1 MPRALTTLAALTVV
15 GACMVPAALADR
27 PIREPVPASDL
38 TLPAEICGFEVQLEI
53 LTNNEY
59 ILIFSDGRATVT
71 GALKVRLTN
80 LDDPA
85 QSVVVNVPGPGFFDE
100 SGALTATGPWFWF
113 FLPGDLGE
121 GSPGVALLTF
131 GRVRLD
137 ETGFHLL
144 GGRQIDVCAVLGSS

>member
-1 MPRALTTLAALTVV
+1 MRRAVKTLAALMLV

-27 PIREPVPASDL
+27 PIREPVPATDA
-38 TLPAEICGFEVQLEI
+38 TFPAEVCGFEIQLEV

-80 LDDPA
+80 LEDPA
-85 QSVVVNVPGPGFFDE
+85 QSIVLNIPGPGFFDE
-100 SGALTATGPWFWF
+100 SGALTATGPWFWIF
-113 FLPGDLGE
+113 FPGDLGE
-121 GSPGVALLTF
+121 GSPGVAFLTF

-144 GGRQIDVCAVLGSS
+144 AGQQIDLCAVLASG